1 MPLQLKYP
9 KSLRLCGQMSVGL
22 IMTQGKWLRA
32 YPLSCK
38 YLVTEGGAGRRGENL
53 RFVLIAQKRKFRH
66 AVDRNRCKR
75 LMREA
80 VRMQCQQLRN
90 LCAEKGTV
98 LHVALFYMGKT
109 IEPLQVV
116 SHAVE
121 KLLAELEKQI
131 SS

>member
-1 MPLQLKYP
+1 MPLPLKYP

-22 IMTQGKWLRA
+22 LMTQGKWLRA
-32 YPLSCK
+32 YPLACK
-38 YLVTEGGAGRRGENL
+38 YLVSEDGENRGEGL